1 MMSGWRQTLLAVLTL
16 AAAAG
21 SATGENPYQS
31 QINRQVKRLSAGKPS
46 VRCSALRNLA
56 LMRAYGAAD
65 RVVGALV
72 DSDAGVRRHAA
83 MALGRTGSRKHLK
96 VLLKAM
102 DDKDWTVRQSAGISL
117 TNLTGQTFPFDALA
131 AAAKRTQQLETWSKW
146 LGSFRPDQ
154 LSKDFAALLTE
165 KGAWIDK
172 ERLARALGAIGDR
185 RSATPHLVGALKTY
199 VKLRSSDR
207 TERLFVQASI
217 RSLGRLG
224 APKATDTLIALLD
237 NPTWAVYAADALGDI
252 GGDNAAA
259 ALIGALPDYA
269 YILDRP
275 YRLPAMPH
283 GNGHTLVR
291 KRDPADIDN
300 GGGGKIWTPR
310 TAYSILFAL
319 SRIEFTTPEMVK
331 SLQTITPHIVANMP
345 QDFDGTVAYEVEP
358 WERISGALLEKAGV
372 RQDVVDVAFNALGL
386 DRAIPE
392 ALRSG
397 PENLARNAK
406 LTASSEYS
414 ASYAARFAADGII
427 PTPGSPN
434 SANAEWAAKG
444 NDHPNGVVLTLA
456 WLKPVTIA
464 EIVYYGRTASAV
476 ECWKDYEVYLDAA
489 TKPVLKGRFKAGYG
503 PQRMKIATPGQA
515 RKVRIKFLSSHFG
528 LNPGAAEIQV
538 YAKPPGDAV
547 LGKFV
552 PLPPYRSDGELN
564 AGKIP
569 NIPASAKP
577 KPDWRE
583 QLIKATRGLADRT
596 ENTLTPFAVKVI
608 LCACRAKEDIPLVVK
623 LLSHKSHWVR
633 ISAAKTLMSMNARSA
648 AGAIRGLLEA
658 AKDDADFGYFG
669 NYGRADWKPLLREYG
684 RHSSW
689 YIGHDEF
696 NDPTP
701 RYKEAFLRAL
711 GRLGDDKC
719 AAVLAKYLDNQRN
732 AMEIQYAAANA
743 LAELGGASALA
754 ALKRAEASHPFH
766 NVRLVAREA
775 LYQRGEICL
784 PRTSRA
790 KPSFVRPKTALTGK
804 TSQALVFIK
813 GPLKPPNA
821 WFFSPTL
828 QAYNQTDEGPTY
840 RVGLNIYKLDRPDP
854 KGKVTQLTHFK
865 DGFVADLRVSYDG
878 RRILFSRRGGAK
890 DPWWHVFEMSAD
902 GSGLRQI
909 TRGPYHDV
917 QANFLPDGRLVFST
931 SRQGG
936 RDEYHGYP
944 STGLAVM
951 NADGSDIHCIGF
963 NCGRDLEP
971 VVNTDGRILFVRL
984 EDFYSL
990 PKLEFLLEACL
1001 PDGTRAEVLYGPER
1015 RAFWAKNIA
1024 RKGSVGPQSGRH
1036 RTVCVSQPQP
1046 LDGKR
1051 FLINSFSGPMII
1063 GPGRNKERILQADD
1077 SMAITTP
1084 FPINATTLLCAA
1096 GRRPSRGRGKY
1107 DFWKSVNHGLYWMDI
1122 KTGKLTLI
1130 YDDPKTSE
1138 FEARPLKP
1146 RPVPPVRAAVST
1158 TRQDAYTGRLYC
1170 ASIFNTQE
1178 ADVKVRGRYVRI
1190 VEGIPMVAR
1199 HSTHSNAG
1207 IAWMNHGGAM
1217 GRILGVL
1224 PVAPDGSF
1232 SVELPADRLFHIQ
1245 VLDADGYVVGNELNW
1260 QYVRPSE
1267 TKGCVGC
1274 HEKSDTS
1281 ARHRPFASA
1290 LKTPPLRCLPV
1301 GGEMRYRAKNWF
1313 KWFNDENE
1321 ERKRTV
1327 NSINIMG
1334 RL

>member
-1 MMSGWRQTLLAVLTL
+1 MSGWRQTLLAVLTL

-21 SATGENPYQS
+21 SAAGENPYQS
-31 QINRQVKRLSAGKPS
+31 QIDRQVKRLSAGKPS

-65 RVVGALV
+65 RAAGGLS
-72 DSDAGVRRHAA
+72 DTDAGVRRHAA

-96 VLLKAM
+96 ALLKAM
-102 DDKDWTVRQSAGISL
+102 GDTDWAVRQAAAISL
-117 TNLTGQTFPFDALA
+117 TNLTGQAFPFDALA

-154 LSKDFAALLTE
+154 LSRDFAALLTE

-185 RSATPHLVGALKTY
+185 RNATPRLVGALKRHM
-199 VKLRSSDR
+199 KLRSSDR
-207 TERLFVQASI
+207 AERLFVQASI

-252 GGDNAAA
+252 GGDTAAA

-331 SLQTITPHIVANMP
+331 SLQAITPHIVANMP

-372 RQDVVDVAFNALGL
+372 RQDVVDVAFKALGL
-386 DRAIPE
+386 GRQVPS

-397 PENLARNAK
+397 PENLARKAK

-414 ASYAARFAADGII
+414 AAYAARFAADGTIAKAGAA
-427 PTPGSPN
+427 T
-434 SANAEWAAKG
+434 SAKMDWAAKG
-444 NDHPNGVVLTLA
+444 NDHPDGVVLTMSWPKA
-456 WLKPVTIA
+456 ITIA
-464 EIVYYGRTASAV
+464 EIVYYGRTATGV
-476 ECWKDYEVYLDAA
+476 ECWKDYEVYLDDAA
-489 TKPVLKGRFKAGYG
+489 KPVLKGQFKPGHG
-503 PQRMKIATPGQA
+503 SQRMTLASPAGAK
-515 RKVRIKFLSSHFG
+515 KVRIKFLSSHFG
-528 LNPGAAEIQV
+528 LNPGAAEVQV

-552 PLPPYRSDGELN
+552 PLPPYRHVP
-564 AGKIP
+564 GKEAP
-569 NIPASAKP
+569 FKRLVNIPASAEP
-577 KPDWRE
+577 KLDWRAW
-583 QLIKATRGLADRT
+583 LIRVTNSLADRT
-596 ENTLTPFAVKVI
+596 ENTLTPFAAKVI
-608 LCACRAKEDIPLVVK
+608 LCACRSKEDIPLVVE
-623 LLSHKSHWVR
+623 LLRHKSHWVR
-633 ISAAKTLMSMNARSA
+633 ISAAKTLMAMNARTA

-719 AAVLAKYLDNQRN
+719 AAVLAKYLDNRRN

-743 LAELGGASALA
+743 LAELGTSSALA

-775 LYQRGEICL
+775 LYQRGAACL
-784 PRTSRA
+784 PRVSRA
-790 KPSFVRPKTALTGK
+790 KPSRANSKTAPGK
-804 TSQALVFIK
+804 TSRALVFIK

-840 RVGLNIYKLDRPDP
+840 RVGFNIYKLDRPEP
-854 KGKVTQLTHFK
+854 TGKVTQLTHFK

-878 RRILFSRRGGAK
+878 RRILFSRRGGAE
-890 DPWWHVFEMSAD
+890 DPWWHVFEISAD
-902 GSGLRQI
+902 GSGLRQV
-909 TRGPYHDV
+909 TGGPYHDV
-917 QANFLPDGRLVFST
+917 QANYLPDGRFVFCT
-931 SRQGG
+931 SRVGA

-990 PKLEFLLEACL
+990 PKLEFILESCL

-1015 RAFWAKNIA
+1015 RAFWAKHISN
-1024 RKGSVGPQSGRH
+1024 KGSIGPQSGRH

-1051 FLINSFSGPMII
+1051 FLINSFSGPMIV
-1063 GPGRNKERILQADD
+1063 GPGRNQERILQADD

-1084 FPINATTLLCAA
+1084 FPINETTLLCAA
-1096 GRRPSRGRGKY
+1096 GRRPSRGAGKY
-1107 DFWKSVNHGLYWMDI
+1107 DFWKPVNHGLHWMDI

-1146 RPVPPVRAAVST
+1146 REVPPVRAAAST

-1178 ADVKVRGRYVRI
+1178 TDVKARGRYVRI
-1190 VEGIPMVAR
+1190 VEGLPMVAR

-1245 VLDADGYVVGNELNW
+1245 VLDADGYVVANEMNW

-1274 HEKSDTS
+1274 HEKPDTS

-1290 LKTPPLRCLPV
+1290 LKTPSVRCLPA

-1313 KWFNDENE
+1313 KWFNDESE

>member
-1 MMSGWRQTLLAVLTL
+1 MSGWRQTLLAALTV
-16 AAAAG
+16 AIAAG
-21 SATGENPYQS
+21 SAAGRNPYQS
-31 QINRQVKRLSAGKPS
+31 QISEQIKRLSAGKAA
-46 VRCSALRNLA
+46 VRCSALRNLS

-65 RVVGALV
+65 RAAGLLT
-72 DSDAGVRRHAA
+72 DSDTGVRRHAA
-83 MALGRTGSRKHLK
+83 MTLGRTGSRKHLK
-96 VLLKAM
+96 ALLKAM
-102 DDKDWTVRQSAGISL
+102 SDKDWTVRQTAWISL
-117 TNLTGQTFPFDALA
+117 SNLTGQTFPFDALA
-131 AAAKRTQQLETWSKW
+131 AAARRTRQLGTWSKW
-146 LGSFRPDQ
+146 LTSLSPDQ
-154 LSKDFAALLTE
+154 LSKDFAAMLTA
-165 KGAWIDK
+165 KTTWIGK

-185 RSATPHLVGALKTY
+185 RSATAPLVGALKTY
-199 VKLRSSDR
+199 IKRRSSDR
-207 TERLFVQASI
+207 AERLFVQASI

-224 APKATDTLIALLD
+224 APEAADILIALLD
-237 NPTWAVYAADALGDI
+237 NPIWAVYAADALGDI
-252 GGDNAAA
+252 GGERAAA
-259 ALIGALPDYA
+259 ALIRVLPDYA
-269 YILDRP
+269 YILGRP
-275 YRLPAMPH
+275 NRLPSMPH

-319 SRIEFTTPEMVK
+319 SRIEFTTPEMMK

-345 QDFDGTVAYEVEP
+345 QDFDGTVAYEIEP
-358 WERISGALLEKAGV
+358 WERISGALLDKAGV
-372 RQDVVDVAFNALGL
+372 RQDVVDVAFKALGL
-386 DRAIPE
+386 DRQVPAC
-392 ALRSG
+392 LRSG
-397 PENLARNAK
+397 PENLARKAK

-427 PTPGSPN
+427 AKAGAAT
-434 SANAEWAAKG
+434 SANMDWAAKG
-444 NDHPNGVVLTLA
+444 NDHPDGVVLTMSWPKA
-456 WLKPVTIA
+456 VTVA
-464 EIVYYGRTASAV
+464 EIVYYGRTATGV
-476 ECWKDYEVYLDAA
+476 ECWKDYEVYLDDAA
-489 TKPVLKGRFKAGYG
+489 KPVLKGQFKPGHG
-503 PQRMKIATPGQA
+503 SQRMTLASPAGAK
-515 RKVRIKFLSSHFG
+515 KVRIKFLSSHFG
-528 LNPGAAEIQV
+528 LNPGAAEVQV

-552 PLPPYRSDGELN
+552 PLPPYRHVP
-564 AGKIP
+564 GKEAP
-569 NIPASAKP
+569 FKRLVNIPASAEP
-577 KPDWRE
+577 KLDWRAW
-583 QLIKATRGLADRT
+583 LIRVTNSLADRT
-596 ENTLTPFAVKVI
+596 ENTLTPFAAKVI
-608 LCACRAKEDIPLVVK
+608 LCACRSKEDIPLVVE
-623 LLSHKSHWVR
+623 LLRHKSHWVR
-633 ISAAKTLMSMNARSA
+633 ISAAKTLMAMNARTA

-719 AAVLAKYLDNQRN
+719 AAVLAKYLDNRRN

-743 LAELGGASALA
+743 LAELGTSSALA

-775 LYQRGEICL
+775 LYQRGAACL
-784 PRTSRA
+784 PRVSRA
-790 KPSFVRPKTALTGK
+790 KPSRANSKTAPGK
-804 TSQALVFIK
+804 TSRALVFIK

-840 RVGLNIYKLDRPDP
+840 RVGFNIYKLDRPEP
-854 KGKVTQLTHFK
+854 TGKVTQLTHFK

-878 RRILFSRRGGAK
+878 RRILFSRRGGAE
-890 DPWWHVFEMSAD
+890 DPWWHVFEISAD
-902 GSGLRQI
+902 GSGLRQV
-909 TRGPYHDV
+909 TGGPYHDV
-917 QANFLPDGRLVFST
+917 QANYLPDGRFVFCT
-931 SRQGG
+931 SRVGA

-990 PKLEFLLEACL
+990 PKLEFILESCL

-1015 RAFWAKNIA
+1015 RAFWAKHISN
-1024 RKGSVGPQSGRH
+1024 KGSIGPQSGRH

-1051 FLINSFSGPMII
+1051 FLINSFSGPMIV
-1063 GPGRNKERILQADD
+1063 GPGRNQERILQADD

-1084 FPINATTLLCAA
+1084 FPINETTLLCAA
-1096 GRRPSRGRGKY
+1096 GRRPSRGAGKY
-1107 DFWKSVNHGLYWMDI
+1107 DFWKPVNHGLHWMDI

-1138 FEARPLKP
+1138 FEARPLNP
-1146 RPVPPVRAAVST
+1146 RPVPPVRAAAST

-1178 ADVKVRGRYVRI
+1178 TDVKARGRYVRI
-1190 VEGIPMVAR
+1190 VEGLPMVAR

-1217 GRILGVL
+1217 ARVLGVL
-1224 PVAPDGSF
+1224 PVAADGSF

-1245 VLDADGYVVGNELNW
+1245 VLDADGYVVANELNW

-1274 HEKSDTS
+1274 HEKPDTTPR
-1281 ARHRPFASA
+1281 ARPFASA
-1290 LKTPPLRCLPV
+1290 LKTPPVRCLPV
-1301 GGEMRYRAKNWF
+1301 GGEVRYRAKNWF
-1313 KWFNDENE
+1313 KWFNDESE

>member
-1 MMSGWRQTLLAVLTL
+1 
-16 AAAAG
+16 
-21 SATGENPYQS
+21 
-31 QINRQVKRLSAGKPS
+31 
-46 VRCSALRNLA
+46 
-56 LMRAYGAAD
+56 
-65 RVVGALV
+65 
-72 DSDAGVRRHAA
+72 
-83 MALGRTGSRKHLK
+83 
-96 VLLKAM
+96 
-102 DDKDWTVRQSAGISL
+102 
-117 TNLTGQTFPFDALA
+117 
-131 AAAKRTQQLETWSKW
+131 
-146 LGSFRPDQ
+146 
-154 LSKDFAALLTE
+154 
-165 KGAWIDK
+165 
-172 ERLARALGAIGDR
+172 
-185 RSATPHLVGALKTY
+185 
-199 VKLRSSDR
+199 
-207 TERLFVQASI
+207 
-217 RSLGRLG
+217 
-224 APKATDTLIALLD
+224 
-237 NPTWAVYAADALGDI
+237 
-252 GGDNAAA
+252 
-259 ALIGALPDYA
+259 
-269 YILDRP
+269 
-275 YRLPAMPH
+275 
-283 GNGHTLVR
+283 
-291 KRDPADIDN
+291 
-300 GGGGKIWTPR
+300 
-310 TAYSILFAL
+310 
-319 SRIEFTTPEMVK
+319 
-331 SLQTITPHIVANMP
+331 
-345 QDFDGTVAYEVEP
+345 
-358 WERISGALLEKAGV
+358 
-372 RQDVVDVAFNALGL
+372 
-386 DRAIPE
+386 
-392 ALRSG
+392 
-397 PENLARNAK
+397 
-406 LTASSEYS
+406 
-414 ASYAARFAADGII
+414 
-427 PTPGSPN
+427 
-434 SANAEWAAKG
+434 
-444 NDHPNGVVLTLA
+444 
-456 WLKPVTIA
+456 
-464 EIVYYGRTASAV
+464 
-476 ECWKDYEVYLDAA
+476 
-489 TKPVLKGRFKAGYG
+489 
-503 PQRMKIATPGQA
+503 
-515 RKVRIKFLSSHFG
+515 
-528 LNPGAAEIQV
+528 
-538 YAKPPGDAV
+538 
-547 LGKFV
+547 
-552 PLPPYRSDGELN
+552 
-564 AGKIP
+564 
-569 NIPASAKP
+569 
-577 KPDWRE
+577 
-583 QLIKATRGLADRT
+583 LADRT
-596 ENTLTPFAVKVI
+596 ENTLTPFAAKI
-608 LCACRAKEDIPLVVK
+608 IRCACRAKEDIPLVVK
-623 LLSHKSHWVR
+623 LLGHKSHWVR

-648 AGAIRGLLEA
+648 AGAIRDLLEA

-669 NYGRADWKPLLREYG
+669 NYGRADWKPLLRAYG

-719 AAVLAKYLDNQRN
+719 ADVLARYLGNQRN

-743 LAELGGASALA
+743 LAELGTKSALA

-775 LYQRGEICL
+775 LYQRGETCL

-790 KPSFVRPKTALTGK
+790 KPSRAGAKKTVSGK

-840 RVGLNIYKLDRPDP
+840 RVGFNIYKLDRPEP
-854 KGKVTQLTHFK
+854 TGKVTQLTHFK

-878 RRILFSRRGGAK
+878 QRILFSRRGGAK
-890 DPWWHVFEMSAD
+890 DPWWHVFEMNAD

-917 QANFLPDGRLVFST
+917 QANYMPDGRLVFST
-931 SRQGG
+931 SRLGG

-951 NADGSDIHCIGF
+951 NSDGSDIHCIGF

-990 PKLEFLLEACL
+990 PKLEFILEACL

-1024 RKGSVGPQSGRH
+1024 PKGSVGPQSGRH

-1051 FLINSFSGPMII
+1051 FLINSFCGPMII
-1063 GPGRNKERILQADD
+1063 GPGRNQERILQADD

-1084 FPINATTLLCAA
+1084 FPINETTLLCAA
-1096 GRRPSRGRGKY
+1096 GHRPSKGRGKY
-1107 DFWKSVNHGLYWMDI
+1107 DFWKPVNHGLHWMDI

-1138 FEARPLKP
+1138 FEARPLTS
-1146 RPVPPVRAAVST
+1146 RAVPPVRAAAST

-1178 ADVKVRGRYVRI
+1178 TDVKVRGKYVRI

-1217 GRILGVL
+1217 ARILGVL
-1224 PVAPDGSF
+1224 PVATDGSF

-1274 HEKSDTS
+1274 HEKPDTS

-1290 LKTPPLRCLPV
+1290 LKSPPVRCLPV

-1313 KWFNDENE
+1313 KSFNDENE

>member
-1 MMSGWRQTLLAVLTL
+1 MSGWRQVLLAVLTVVV
-16 AAAAG
+16 AAG
-21 SATGENPYQS
+21 SAAGGNPYQL
-31 QINRQVKRLSAGKPS
+31 QINRQIKRLSSDKAA
-46 VRCSALRNLA
+46 VRCSALRNLS

-65 RVVGALV
+65 RAAGLLT
-72 DSDAGVRRHAA
+72 DSDTTVRRHAA
-83 MALGRTGSRKHLK
+83 MTLGRTGDRKHLK
-96 VLLKAM
+96 ALLDAM
-102 DDKDWTVRQSAGISL
+102 SDKDWTVRQAAGISL
-117 TNLTGQTFPFDALA
+117 TNLTGQVFPFDALVA
-131 AAAKRTQQLETWSKW
+131 GAKRTQQLETWSKW
-146 LGSFRPDQ
+146 LASLSPDQ
-154 LSKDFAALLTE
+154 LSKDFAAQLTA
-165 KGAWIDK
+165 KTTWIDK
-172 ERLARALGAIGDR
+172 ERLARALGALGDR
-185 RSATPHLVGALKTY
+185 RSATAPLVGALKTY
-199 VKLRSSDR
+199 VKGRSSDR
-207 TERLFVQASI
+207 AERLFVQAAI

-224 APKATDTLIALLD
+224 GPEATDILIALLD
-237 NPTWAVYAADALGDI
+237 NPIWAVYSADALGDI
-252 GGDNAAA
+252 GGETATA
-259 ALIGALPDYA
+259 ALIGVLPDYA
-269 YILDRP
+269 YILGRP
-275 YRLPAMPH
+275 GRLPSMPH

-291 KRDPADIDN
+291 KRDPADLDN

-310 TAYSILFAL
+310 IAYSILFAL

-345 QDFDGTVAYEVEP
+345 QDFDGTVAYEIEP
-358 WERISGALLEKAGV
+358 WERISGVLLEKAGV
-372 RQDVVDVAFNALGL
+372 RQDVVDVAFKALGL
-386 DRAIPE
+386 DRQVPTG
-392 ALRSG
+392 LRSE
-397 PENLARNAK
+397 PENLARKAK

-414 ASYAARFAADGII
+414 AAYAARFAADGII
-427 PTPGSPN
+427 ARAGSPS
-434 SANAEWAAKG
+434 SANMDWAAKG
-444 NDHPNGVVLTLA
+444 NDHPGGVVLTLSWPKA
-456 WLKPVTIA
+456 VTVA
-464 EIVYYGRTASAV
+464 EIVYYGRTATGV
-476 ECWKDYEVYLDAA
+476 ECWKDYEIYLDDAV
-489 TKPVLKGRFKAGYG
+489 KPVLKGQLKAGHG
-503 PQRMKIATPGQA
+503 PQRMTLASPTGAK
-515 RKVRIKFLSSHFG
+515 KVSIKFLSSHFG
-528 LNPGAAEIQV
+528 LNAGAAEVQV
-538 YAKPPGDAV
+538 YAKPPPDTV

-552 PLPPYRSDGELN
+552 PLPPYRHVP
-564 AGKIP
+564 GKKP
-569 NIPASAKP
+569 VRGVAVNIPASAEP
-577 KPDWRE
+577 KFDWR
-583 QLIKATRGLADRT
+583 QRLIRVTNGLADRT
-596 ENTLTPFAVKVI
+596 ENTLTPFAAKVI
-608 LCACRAKEDIPLVVK
+608 LCACRAKEDIPLVVE

-633 ISAAKTLMSMNARSA
+633 ISAAKTLMAMNARSA
-648 AGAIRGLLEA
+648 VGAIRGLLEA

-669 NYGRADWKPLLREYG
+669 NYGRADWKPMLREYG

-743 LAELGGASALA
+743 LAELGTASAVA

-775 LYQRGEICL
+775 LYRRGERCL

-790 KPSFVRPKTALTGK
+790 KPSTAGLKTPAGK

-840 RVGLNIYKLDRPDP
+840 RVGFNIYKLDRPEP
-854 KGKVTQLTHFK
+854 TGKVTQLTHFK

-890 DPWWHVFEMSAD
+890 DPWWHVFEMDAD
-902 GSGLRQI
+902 GSSMRQI
-909 TRGPYHDV
+909 TRGPYHHV
-917 QANFLPDGRLVFST
+917 QANYLPDGRFVFST
-931 SRQGG
+931 SRVGA

-963 NCGRDLEP
+963 NCGRDFEP

-990 PKLEFLLEACL
+990 PKLEFILESCL

-1015 RAFWAKNIA
+1015 RAFWAKHISN
-1024 RKGSVGPQSGRH
+1024 KGSIGPQSGRH

-1051 FLINSFSGPMII
+1051 FLINSFSGPMIV
-1063 GPGRNKERILQADD
+1063 GPGRNQERILQADD

-1084 FPINATTLLCAA
+1084 FPVSETTLLCAA

-1107 DFWKSVNHGLYWMDI
+1107 DFWKPVNHGLHWMDI

-1146 RPVPPVRAAVST
+1146 RPVPPIRAAAST
-1158 TRQDAYTGRLYC
+1158 TRKDAYTGRLYC

-1178 ADVKVRGRYVRI
+1178 TDVKARGRYVRI
-1190 VEGIPMVAR
+1190 VEGLPMVAR

-1217 GRILGVL
+1217 ARILGVL

-1245 VLDADGYVVGNELNW
+1245 VLDADGYVVANEMNW

-1274 HEKSDTS
+1274 HEKPDTTP
-1281 ARHRPFASA
+1281 RPMPFASA
-1290 LKTPPLRCLPV
+1290 LKTPPVRCLPV

-1313 KWFNDENE
+1313 KWFNDEGE